1 MCKIV
6 LHQGVDA
13 SKEETKASGAST
25 DKVSQT
31 LQTDLTMRVFVQQYT
46 QVNVLHISATFDLF
60 NEGRD

>member
-1 MCKIV
+1 MRKIV

-31 LQTDLTMRVFVQQYT
+31 LQTDLTMQQYT
-46 QVNVLHISATFDLF
+46 RVNVLHISATFDLF

>member
-31 LQTDLTMRVFVQQYT
+31 LQTDLTMQQYT
-46 QVNVLHISATFDLF
+46 RVNVLHISATFDLF

>member
-1 MCKIV
+1 MRKIV

-25 DKVSQT
+25 KVSQT
-31 LQTDLTMRVFVQQYT
+31 LQTDLTLRVFVQQYT
-46 QVNVLHISATFDLF
+46 RVNVLHISATFDLF